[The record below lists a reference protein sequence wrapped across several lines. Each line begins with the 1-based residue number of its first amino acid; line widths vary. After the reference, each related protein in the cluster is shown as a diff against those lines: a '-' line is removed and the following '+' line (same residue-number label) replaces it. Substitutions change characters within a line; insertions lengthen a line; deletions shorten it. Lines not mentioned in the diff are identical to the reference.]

1 MAVSFV
7 AVVPAIV
14 VAEKYGRMKPI
25 FCGAVALLGLSLL
38 AMAVLLRDFAGVVA
52 VLFLFFLAFNLL
64 EATLPSLV
72 SKIAPAGSKGT
83 AIGVY
88 NTFQFL
94 GLFMG
99 GVLGGFIAQ
108 HVGNTSVFV
117 FSTGLALA
125 WLMLA
130 IGMTPPPAVR
140 TRMFHVGEID
150 AAMAQRLTEALSA
163 LRGVSEAVVIAGEG
177 VAYLKVSMG
186 EWDEAG
192 ARQLIEGGI

>member
-1 MAVSFV
+1 
-7 AVVPAIV
+7 
-14 VAEKYGRMKPI
+14 
-25 FCGAVALLGLSLL
+25 
-38 AMAVLLRDFAGVVA
+38 
-52 VLFLFFLAFNLL
+52 
-64 EATLPSLV
+64 
-72 SKIAPAGSKGT
+72 
-83 AIGVY
+83 
-88 NTFQFL
+88 
-94 GLFMG
+94 
-99 GVLGGFIAQ
+99 VLGGFIAQ